1 MNPVP
6 LFLIIVSLPLLLG
19 GCGGEKK
26 EKMERERRRLEL
38 LTRRFELLTAPTKA
52 IPSEG
57 IGYENKKGHLTLTQC
72 FYSEWLRQQDPVR
85 WAIPEKIDGHL
96 VTVIGADSFA
106 ADSAGA
112 SHITIPNSV
121 VRIERRTFQHS
132 THLMSLLIGD
142 GLTSMG
148 RLVFFYS

>member
-1 MNPVP
+1 MTPPHAFAQFVV
-6 LFLIIVSLPLLLG
+6 LLSLPLLLG
-19 GCGGEKK
+19 GCGE
-26 EKMERERRRLEL
+26 ESDEISELERER
-38 LTRRFELLTAPTKA
+38 RRFELLTAPTKA

-57 IGYENKKGHLTLTQC
+57 IGYENKDGHLTLTQC
-72 FYSEWLRQQDPVR
+72 FPFYRLRQQDPVR

-106 ADSAGA
+106 ADSTGA

-121 VRIERRTFQHS
+121 VRIERRAFQHS

-142 GLTSMG
+142 GLPC
-148 RLVFFYS
+148 RPCP